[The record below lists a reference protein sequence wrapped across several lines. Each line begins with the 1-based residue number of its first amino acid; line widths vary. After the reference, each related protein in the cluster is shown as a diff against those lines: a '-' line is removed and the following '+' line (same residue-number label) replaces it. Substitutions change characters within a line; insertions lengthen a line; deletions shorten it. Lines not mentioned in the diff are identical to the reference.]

1 MKYECSSETK
11 ILELIP
17 DGILAVDRDLA
28 VVCINPAAC
37 RLLGVPEAAEAV
49 GRPVGRIMDDAAF
62 LRLRDGDEAQFC
74 DQCAAPEG
82 NLRLERAFVRD
93 AESSLLLCRM
103 HAVGQEREAQRPY
116 EGSRT
121 GGRNLSEAAADRAG
135 NRGTAG

>member
-37 RLLGVPEAAEAV
+37 RLLGVPEAAEPV

-62 LRLRDGDEAQFC
+62 LRLRDGDEARSSVTN
-74 DQCAAPEG
+74 APP
-82 NLRLERAFVRD
+82 R
-93 AESSLLLCRM
+93 
-103 HAVGQEREAQRPY
+103 REISVWSAP
-116 EGSRT
+116 
-121 GGRNLSEAAADRAG
+121 LSETRKARCFCAG
-135 NRGTAG
+135 CMQSGRSGKQRSATV